1 MRLDRF
7 LCEMNMGTRS
17 QAKALIRQG
26 VVTVNGLVMKDADFK
41 IRETEDQVYVRGQ
54 VLEYQKFV
62 YYMLNKPPGV
72 VSATRDNT
80 AETVTGLIA
89 AGEGEA
95 LGGRDIFP
103 VGRLDKDTTGLLILT
118 DDGELAHRLLSPKRH
133 VDKAYRVTIEHPLSE
148 EGRRRLTEGVDI
160 GDEKPTLPARVEIL
174 SDGEILLTIREG
186 RFHQVKRMLAAVDN
200 QVIALERTGFGPLR
214 LDEGLK
220 PGGYRKLTKEE
231 VESLHET

>member
-17 QAKALIRQG
+17 QVKALIRQG
-26 VVTVNGLVMKDADFK
+26 AVTVNGLAVKDADFK
-41 IRETEDQVYVRGQ
+41 IRETEDNVCVRGRT
-54 VLEYQKFV
+54 LEYHKFV
-62 YYMLNKPPGV
+62 YYMLNKPAGV

-95 LGGRDIFP
+95 LGGREIFP

-133 VDKAYRVTIEHPLSE
+133 VDKIYRAAIKYPLSE
-148 EGRRRLTEGVDI
+148 EAARRLTEGVDI
-160 GDEKPTLPARVEIL
+160 GEEKPTLPAKVEVL
-174 SDGEILLTIREG
+174 SDGEIQLTIREG
-186 RFHQVKRMLAAVDN
+186 RFHQVKRMLAAVGN
-200 QVIALERTGFGPLR
+200 QVLALERTGFGPLS
-214 LDEGLK
+214 LDGGLRY
-220 PGGYRKLTKEE
+220 GEYRKLTKEE
-231 VESLHET
+231 VEGLHEA